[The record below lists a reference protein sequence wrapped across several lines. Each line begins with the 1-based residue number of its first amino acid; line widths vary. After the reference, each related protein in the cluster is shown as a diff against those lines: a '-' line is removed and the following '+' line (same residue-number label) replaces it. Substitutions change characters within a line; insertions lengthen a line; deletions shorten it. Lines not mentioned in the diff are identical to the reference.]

1 MCTDTAPPETLS
13 KLCLYSQVMTW
24 PKPPPSADGMP
35 FLGQRPEEV
44 ARTMVQRFQSGKRA
58 AGRAKN
64 QASIQ
69 QQFGQEPTSHLE
81 AQP

>member
-1 MCTDTAPPETLS
+1 
-13 KLCLYSQVMTW
+13 
-24 PKPPPSADGMP
+24 
-35 FLGQRPEEV
+35 
-44 ARTMVQRFQSGKRA
+44 MVQRFQSGKRA